1 MEVKM
6 LCTVHH
12 MYTCIYFFISTQRS
26 KQTLGHH
33 FQQHHQGMVGANNP
47 VTPMGHMMEMMSQRH
62 QAPPLQHHHHPHHH
76 PQLPA
81 PPITYQQRCHAPP
94 PQHLGS
100 THSHQLHQSA
110 NVPHAQAH
118 RSPPSHMHQGSPP
131 AAPLSVPAQ
140 VRCFMFTD
148 QLNRVEHSTSH
159 FCIQA
164 RCCYF

>member
-1 MEVKM
+1 M

-12 MYTCIYFFISTQRS
+12 MYIYDLFISTQRS

-33 FQQHHQGMVGANNP
+33 FQQHHPGMVTVNNP
-47 VTPMGHMMEMMSQRH
+47 VTSMGHMMEMMSQRH

-76 PQLPA
+76 HHQSQLPA
-81 PPITYQQRCHAPP
+81 PPLTYQQRCHAPP

-118 RSPPSHMHQGSPP
+118 QSPPSHLHQGSPP
-131 AAPLSVPAQ
+131 APPLSVPAQ
-140 VRCFMFTD
+140 VRCFTFTD
-148 QLNRVEHSTSH
+148 QLGDVTRNT
-159 FCIQA
+159 
-164 RCCYF
+164 